1 MTKNVQSFLQQLLQS
16 SASYTLTQLDEKL
29 LKKYGL
35 ESFIF
40 AKLSS
45 KKFRKTKMDEHCID
59 RTQKAISTKV
69 KANQPIHV
77 VFPQGGY
84 KLWRFPSSP
93 TVDWAEFF
101 NISYVLSYI
110 APIAAEYKPGVH
122 LTYYMHT
129 LLMELHDNLTT
140 EEIKAY
146 VDSFEQLLDEFRK
159 HLPQNVKISILRDA
173 DLYTRK
179 EYFEALEAGT
189 QKAKEAYEQFTPE
202 KKEYFARMSRLNIKW
217 DGKENWTKL
226 SDKEKDEKIYL
237 AALYEMATTSQ
248 LKRVFET
255 VKSPDNVLVFT
266 VGTPDFIGIGST
278 KASLAKYWVGFGV
291 LVQKGDSLL
300 PIVLTPS
307 QYESVT
313 KKPYQT
319 VEVNVLPGA
328 NFKQILVFDQP
339 FSFS

>member
-1 MTKNVQSFLQQLLQS
+1 MTKAVQNYLKHLLQS
-16 SASYTLTQLDEKL
+16 SALYTLTELDQKQFEKI
-29 LKKYGL
+29 GV

-59 RTQKAISTKV
+59 RTQKAIHTKV
-69 KANQPIHV
+69 KANQPISV

-93 TVDWAEFF
+93 TVDFAEFF

-110 APIAAEYKPGVH
+110 APIAAVYKPGVH

-129 LLMELHDNLTT
+129 LLMELHDNLTI
-140 EEIKAY
+140 EEIQAY

-159 HLPQNVKISILRDA
+159 HLPPNVKISILRDA

-189 QKAKEAYEQFTPE
+189 QKAKEAYVQFTPE

-237 AALYEMATTSQ
+237 AAIYEMSAVNE
-248 LKRVFET
+248 LKKVAQT
-255 VKSPDNVLVFT
+255 VKSSDNILVFT
-266 VGTPDFIGIGST
+266 KGTPDFIGIGST
-278 KASLAKYWVGFGV
+278 RASSAKYWVGFGV

-328 NFKQILVFDQP
+328 NFKQILFFDQP